1 MEYSESEQRAFY
13 RRQATRLL
21 ELAEGC
27 RNAVTAAQLMKAAEY
42 YLDKLEQTAPGGAA
56 AA

>member
-1 MEYSESEQRAFY
+1 MEYSENEQRAFY

-21 ELAEGC
+21 ELAEGS

-42 YLDKLEQTAPGGAA
+42 YLDKLEQTAGGAA

>member
-1 MEYSESEQRAFY
+1 MQYTESEQRAFY

-21 ELAEGC
+21 DLAGGC
-27 RNAVTAAQLMKAAEY
+27 KNVVTAAQLLKAAEY
-42 YLDKLEQTAPGGAA
+42 YLDKLEAMAPGGAA